1 MTDEPLVMTVGDAA
15 KLLGISRGLA
25 YELVRQGVI
34 PSIRLGRRL
43 VIPRRR
49 LMALVDEM
57 AAGGA

>member
-43 VIPRRR
+43 AIPRRR

-57 AAGGA
+57 AAGGS